1 MTVHHNLQVLV
12 TETFKVKN
20 DLIPYIMKDVFEL
33 KIPPMQS
40 TVGVKSLY
48 TCIRLLTM
56 YVLLSIK
63 LQKHGTLL
71 ESVRLY
77 LRTNPQNLGI
87 LIIVRVG
94 PANPYNIIRFRLKRI
109 HTFFYARPRLY
120 TYPSR
125 HLPA

>member
-40 TVGVKSLY
+40 MVGVKSLY

-63 LQKHGTLL
+63 LQKNGTLL
-71 ESVRLY
+71 ESVRL
-77 LRTNPQNLGI
+77 
-87 LIIVRVG
+87 
-94 PANPYNIIRFRLKRI
+94 
-109 HTFFYARPRLY
+109 
-120 TYPSR
+120 
-125 HLPA
+125 